1 MKNLTD
7 YISERLMLESENHTI
22 AIKLSD
28 VKDKEYY
35 VEQYAEKL
43 KSEGYNVD
51 DIIYDDSEAI
61 IQLKG
66 FYKNKD
72 VLKLY
77 KKYKSMLVV
86 DNSDWTDENKLLN
99 YLKKKTKIEDI

>member
-1 MKNLTD
+1 MKSLTD
-7 YISERLMLESENHTI
+7 YISEQLLLENEKHTI

-28 VKDKEYY
+28 VKDKEYH

-43 KSEGYNVD
+43 KSEGYDVD

-72 VLKLY
+72 ILRLY
-77 KKYKSMLVV
+77 KKFKSMLVV

-99 YLKKKTKIEDI
+99 YLKKK

>member
-1 MKNLTD
+1 MWNFKNIAEQVL
-7 YISERLMLESENHTI
+7 SESENHTI

-28 VKDKEYY
+28 VKDKEYH

-51 DIIYDDSEAI
+51 DYITYDNSEAI

-72 VLKLY
+72 VLRLY
-77 KKYKSMLVV
+77 KKFKSMLVV

-99 YLKKKTKIEDI
+99 YLNKRQK